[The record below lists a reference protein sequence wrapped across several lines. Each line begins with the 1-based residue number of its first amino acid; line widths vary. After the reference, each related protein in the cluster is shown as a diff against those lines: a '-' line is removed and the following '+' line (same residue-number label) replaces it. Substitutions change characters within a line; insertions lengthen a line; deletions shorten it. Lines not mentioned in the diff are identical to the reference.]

1 MAVPSRALESG
12 RPEPALGPP
21 GVDPT
26 PQPLQL
32 LGSPSPQPR
41 KEPMGPAYQLSLI
54 ATTKVHPGGAM
65 PSPLLLRLADGQLGR
80 S

>member
-1 MAVPSRALESG
+1 MAVLSRALESG

-32 LGSPSPQPR
+32 LGLPSPQPR
-41 KEPMGPAYQLSLI
+41 KEPMGPAHQLSLI
-54 ATTKVHPGGAM
+54 ATTIHPGGAM
-65 PSPLLLRLADGQLGR
+65 PSPLLLRPADGQLGW